1 MASRLINGMLQAALA
16 SFSRDGGL
24 RQGNVAGTRWSQQK
38 RGEPLC

>member
-1 MASRLINGMLQAALA
+1 MASRLNNGMRPTALA

-24 RQGNVAGTRWSQQK
+24 RQGNMAGTRWSQQK